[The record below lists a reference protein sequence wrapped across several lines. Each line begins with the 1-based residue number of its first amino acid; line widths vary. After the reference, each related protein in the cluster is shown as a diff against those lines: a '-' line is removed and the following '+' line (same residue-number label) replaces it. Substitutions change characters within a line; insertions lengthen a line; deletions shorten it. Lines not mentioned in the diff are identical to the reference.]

1 MIDMSAYKV
10 DAVGPPW
17 RYVLRK
23 YGEPVFT
30 SPAVCMTRGDAV
42 RCGTIDRPRLVASL
56 ERHQGRPQSEK
67 QESNSD
73 FR

>member
-1 MIDMSAYKV
+1 MIDMSAYKI

-17 RYVLRK
+17 RYVLCK

-42 RCGTIDRPRLVASL
+42 RHGIIDRPRLVAAL
-56 ERHQGRPQSEK
+56 ERHQASPRSKTAE
-67 QESNSD
+67 QED
-73 FR
+73 